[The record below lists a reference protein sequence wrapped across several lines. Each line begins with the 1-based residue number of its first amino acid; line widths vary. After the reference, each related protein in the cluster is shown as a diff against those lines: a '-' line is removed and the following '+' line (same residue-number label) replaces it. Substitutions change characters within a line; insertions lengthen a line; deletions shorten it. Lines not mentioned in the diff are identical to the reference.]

1 MARNFRADIL
11 AGKTPT
17 EYIGSMMP
25 DRNDPRFAYR
35 SRPGQVYQPE
45 KDRVNAEYQAAKDAV
60 LMRAAAGDFTG
71 GGKDNPLYGKRGVAA
86 PYIEELANMGYTGQN
101 IFQAINKSGLKSF
114 NSPNDVA
121 RVQEI
126 LEATYD
132 RPLIEE
138 EEEDIVSKKPKP
150 DKEIVPIDKEPD
162 EFTVATLDRASNFM
176 DGPTFGDTSSTERIE
191 AQNLLDNYVDSI
203 VRGKIGSKLRD
214 PIA

>member
-1 MARNFRADIL
+1 MARNFRDDIL
-11 AGKTPT
+11 AGQTSA
-17 EYIGSMMP
+17 EYIASMMP
-25 DRNDPRFAYR
+25 DRNDFRYR
-35 SRPGQVYQPE
+35 PSGRPGAIYQPAI
-45 KDRVNAEYQAAKDAV
+45 DRANAKYQADKDAV

-71 GGKDNPLYGKRGVAA
+71 QGKDNPLYGKRGVAT

-121 RVQEI
+121 RVQGI

-132 RPLIEE
+132 RPLMEE
-138 EEEDIVSKKPKP
+138 EIVAKEPKP
-150 DKEIVPIDKEPD
+150 SEEIVPIDKEPD

-176 DGPTFGDTSSTERIE
+176 DGRSFEDTSSSEEIA

-203 VRGKIGSKLRD
+203 VRGKLGSKLRD

>member
-1 MARNFRADIL
+1 
-11 AGKTPT
+11 
-17 EYIGSMMP
+17 
-25 DRNDPRFAYR
+25 AYR

-45 KDRVNAEYQAAKDAV
+45 KDRVAADYQAAKDAV

-71 GGKDNPLYGKRGVAA
+71 QGEDNPLYGKRGVAA
-86 PYIEELANMGYTGQN
+86 PYIEKLANMGYTGQN

-138 EEEDIVSKKPKP
+138 EEIVTKKPKP
-150 DKEIVPIDKEPD
+150 TEEIIPIDEEPD

-176 DGPTFGDTSSTERIE
+176 DGPSFEDTSSSEQIE
-191 AQNLLDNYVDSI
+191 AQNLLSNYVDSI
-203 VRGKIGSKLRD
+203 VRGKLGSKLRD

>member
-1 MARNFRADIL
+1 MARNFRDDIY
-11 AGKTPT
+11 AGQTSA

-25 DRNDPRFAYR
+25 DRNDPRYAYR

-45 KDRVNAEYQAAKDAV
+45 RDRVNADYQAAKDAV
-60 LMRAAAGDFTG
+60 LIRAAAGDFTG
-71 GGKDNPLYGKRGVAA
+71 QGEDNPLYGKRGVAA
-86 PYIEELANMGYTGQN
+86 PYVEKLANLGYSFPN
-101 IFQAINKSGLKSF
+101 IDQAIKMSGLKSF

-132 RPLIEE
+132 QPLIGGKEE
-138 EEEDIVSKKPKP
+138 IVSKKPKP
-150 DKEIVPIDKEPD
+150 SEEIVPVDKEPD

-176 DGPTFGDTSSTERIE
+176 DGPSFEDTSSSEQIE